1 MTHDSGSD
9 ASKAASLLSAR
20 LDAMISGQL
29 KVPVTDGPFFVLLAM
44 ASCHA
49 DMVRPVLDDCDSAAT
64 VLQRAEP
71 NGYVLTKCA
80 KRNGRTLPPRTYV
93 SDFPDGPVRSFAYV
107 DVSERG
113 IVEYVAGAVADKTR
127 RLVGLGGIEHSIEKN
142 DAQVLRDAFNALGVG
157 SHIVVMA
164 ALLGTQGAFVTW
176 RGPASEKTGELNAPY
191 VKIPPLPFAAPAALK
206 ATDLNWLVR
215 DLWDKVTEQAR

>member
-1 MTHDSGSD
+1 
-9 ASKAASLLSAR
+9 
-20 LDAMISGQL
+20 
-29 KVPVTDGPFFVLLAM
+29 
-44 ASCHA
+44 
-49 DMVRPVLDDCDSAAT
+49 
-64 VLQRAEP
+64 
-71 NGYVLTKCA
+71 
-80 KRNGRTLPPRTYV
+80 
-93 SDFPDGPVRSFAYV
+93 
-107 DVSERG
+107 
-113 IVEYVAGAVADKTR
+113 
-127 RLVGLGGIEHSIEKN
+127 HSIEKN

-176 RGPASEKTGELNAPY
+176 RGPPSEKTGELNAPY